1 MGTAVLCA
9 DPGAR
14 TDCRGAKSEKDA
26 AEPLACRLAD
36 CVGGSL
42 CGPQLAGVGDAAG
55 ADRGAQLV
63 GKCGGRGR
71 ASVGMGTGAAGRCL
85 VIVIR
90 RTDRDA
96 GIAVSWTLVAGAGR
110 DRGIGNLPERR
121 TV

>member
-1 MGTAVLCA
+1 MGTAVLRA
-9 DPGAR
+9 DAGAR
-14 TDCRGAKSEKDA
+14 TDCGGAKSEKDA

-42 CGPQLAGVGDAAG
+42 CGPQLAGLGDAAG

-71 ASVGMGTGAAGRCL
+71 ASGGMGTGAAGRCV

-90 RTDRDA
+90 SACGDA
-96 GIAVSWTLVAGAGR
+96 GSAVSRTLMAGAG
-110 DRGIGNLPERR
+110 
-121 TV
+121 